1 MCSCCVHTVLHIL
14 FFAFVGASRL
24 WNHPVFESRVQ
35 QSCGAGEHLQG
46 ASADHSGKKRTR
58 RLFSVSRY
66 WTCLTFLFLWP
77 TVHPPRWCS
86 EAGPGWTAGHR
97 WGCSHP
103 SPSGQETARALSGFH
118 GLHHQWVR
126 NGAFFII
133 KYHHYSEVKAIITL
147 SIICRGERNNYFYY
161 NSWLFVWYINSQKL
175 ADNIFQFS

>member
-1 MCSCCVHTVLHIL
+1 MFEFIFKGFDALQYQVGCPWIFYHFISDSVFMLCAHSASYPFIFLF

-58 RLFSVSRY
+58 RLFFVSRY

-126 NGAFFII
+126 NGAF
-133 KYHHYSEVKAIITL
+133 L
-147 SIICRGERNNYFYY
+147 
-161 NSWLFVWYINSQKL
+161 
-175 ADNIFQFS
+175 